1 MFEKINERFIQG
13 KTMFMAL
20 SPAKKVGLL
29 AGVAAVLAA
38 FIILLVWANKTSYGV
53 LYTELSQEDAGAI
66 VSKLEERKIPY
77 DLSDNGQT
85 ISVPEEIVQETR
97 LSLATEGLPTGG
109 AVGMEVFNKTN
120 LGTTD
125 FVQRLNYQRA
135 LQGELER
142 TIGKFPEI
150 EQVRVH
156 LNIPKESL
164 FIEETKEPSASV
176 VVRLQRGKELSRSQ
190 LSGIVHLVA
199 SSVEGLNAENIS
211 VVDTAG
217 GLLYSKSEDDGA
229 VLSES
234 QMRHRRDLEAGLSQ
248 RLTSMLERVVGPDKA
263 MARVTAELNFN
274 QIQTNEEVYDPD
286 RSVIRSEQ
294 RLKESSSGPGRG
306 AAGTPTATYELG
318 TGERAQTGAGGQ
330 GEVYEKSEE
339 TTNYEITKISRNIL
353 TPAGE
358 VKRLSV
364 AVMVDGIYTET
375 EKDGQM
381 ERVFAPRPAE
391 ELAQLEELVRNAV
404 GFDEARGDSVVV
416 TSVPFYLPE
425 APEVTWLTRLTDLA
439 RQYGRTVFNILLI
452 VLFFLF
458 VVRPVLAWLKREI
471 QPAPAEPE
479 ALPMAEEE
487 EAMLEPERPVK
498 GQLTRDQVLL
508 LAQQDPD
515 RTINVIR
522 SWIDEGRR

>member
-1 MFEKINERFIQG
+1 MFEKINERFVQY
-13 KTMFMAL
+13 KTVFMSL
-20 SPAKKVGLL
+20 SPYKKIGIL

-38 FIILLVWANKTSYGV
+38 FVLVLLWANKTSYGV

-66 VSKLEERKIPY
+66 VAKLEERKIPY
-77 DLSDNGQT
+77 ELSNNGQT
-85 ISVPEEIVQETR
+85 ISVPMEIVQETR

-164 FIEETKEPSASV
+164 FIEEAKEPTASV
-176 VVRLQRGKELSRSQ
+176 VLRLQRGKELSRNQ
-190 LSGIVHLVA
+190 LAGIVHLVA
-199 SSVEGLNAENIS
+199 SSVEGLKPDNIS
-211 VVDTAG
+211 VVDTSG
-217 GLLYSKSEDDGA
+217 GLLYSKSESDGA

-234 QMRHRRDLEAGLSQ
+234 QMRHRRELEAGLSQ

-286 RSVIRSEQ
+286 RQVVRSEQ
-294 RLKESSSGPGRG
+294 RLKETSSGPARG
-306 AAGTPTATYELG
+306 AAGTPNATYELG
-318 TGERAQTGAGGQ
+318 TGQRNQTGAGGQ
-330 GEVYEKSEE
+330 GEAYEKSEE
-339 TTNYEITKISRNIL
+339 TTNYEITKINRQIL

-364 AVMVDGIYTET
+364 AVMVDGTYTET
-375 EKDGQM
+375 EKDGKM
-381 ERVFAPRPAE
+381 ERAFVPRPAA

-404 GFDEARGDSVVV
+404 GYDQARGDSVVV

-425 APEVTWLTRLTDLA
+425 TPPVTWYTRVFDIA
-439 RQYGRTVFNILLI
+439 KQYGRPAFNILLI
-452 VLFFLF
+452 MLFFLF
-458 VVRPVLAWLKREI
+458 VVRPVLAWLKREV
-471 QPAPAEPE
+471 QPTPVTPE

-487 EAMLEPERPVK
+487 ALPEPERPIK